1 MTLIPR
7 WVQQPVDAVLAP
19 VARSLGQRGVKP
31 NAITTVGTLV
41 LLASGA
47 AFAAASVKLG
57 GLLLLLSGVCDM
69 LDGKVARGN
78 GLVTTFGAFYD
89 STLDR
94 IGEAVLLL
102 GIAWFF
108 VAGGVPESLAPFAM
122 AVTFVAA
129 GAGLIVSYARARA
142 EGLGLDCKVGI
153 AQRAERILGLGAPSL
168 FFGAGPN
175 GYLLLT
181 LVSILAVLTVIT
193 VVQRIVYVYRITRAS
208 GAGAPSRPAPA
219 LANPGGKGPSGHTQ
233 SR

>member
-1 MTLIPR
+1 MTFIPR
-7 WVQQPVDAVLAP
+7 WVQQPVDAALAP
-19 VARSLGQRGVKP
+19 IARSLGERGVKP
-31 NAITTVGTLV
+31 NAITTTGTVV
-41 LLASGA
+41 LLISGA
-47 AFAAASVKLG
+47 AFAAGRIKLG
-57 GLLLLLSGVCDM
+57 GFLLLLSGVCDM

-108 VAGGVPESLAPFAM
+108 VAGGVPEGLAPFAM

-181 LVSILAVLTVIT
+181 LVSLLAVLTVIT
-193 VVQRIVYVYRITRAS
+193 VIQRIVYVYRITRAS
-208 GAGAPSRPAPA
+208 GAGAPSRPAPV
-219 LANPGGKGPSGHTQ
+219 LAHPVGKGPSGHTQ